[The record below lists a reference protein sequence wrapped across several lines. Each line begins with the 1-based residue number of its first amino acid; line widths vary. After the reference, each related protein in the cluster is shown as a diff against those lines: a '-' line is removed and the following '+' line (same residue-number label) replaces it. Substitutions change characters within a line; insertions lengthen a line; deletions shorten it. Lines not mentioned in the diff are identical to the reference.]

1 MRWGMWR
8 GCYNQLGF
16 SLVWYAFPHD
26 VNATGE
32 QAPRWTGD
40 IADAETMFEIYLI

>member
-16 SLVWYAFPHD
+16 SLVLYAFSHD
-26 VNATGE
+26 VNATGG

>member
-1 MRWGMWR
+1 M
-8 GCYNQLGF
+8 
-16 SLVWYAFPHD
+16 WYAFPHD
-26 VNATGE
+26 VNATGG